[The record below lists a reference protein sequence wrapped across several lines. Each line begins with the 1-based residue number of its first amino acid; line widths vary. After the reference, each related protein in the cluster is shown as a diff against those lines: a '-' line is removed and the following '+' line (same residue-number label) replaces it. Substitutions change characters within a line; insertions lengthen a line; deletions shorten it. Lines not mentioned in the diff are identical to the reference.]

1 MPQTNNF
8 PTPERVLVIVAHPDD
23 PEFGAAG
30 TVALWASQGAE
41 VTYVIV
47 TDGSKGSAE
56 KDMTR
61 EKLVALREE
70 EQRKAA
76 EAVGVSNL
84 VFLRQPDGEIENNE
98 HLRELLVRQIRRLR
112 PDVLITHDP
121 TSRIVGGQYLNHRDH
136 RTVGDAALDATFPLA
151 RDRLNFPEHEA
162 EGLEPHKVL
171 DVFLI
176 FSDQPNY
183 WVDISSTIDKKIK
196 SLEAHKSQIAHMDD
210 LPKRIRER
218 GRLAAEHVSF
228 EYGETFRRVQLQR

>member
-1 MPQTNNF
+1 MSNNF
-8 PTPERVLVIVAHPDD
+8 PKPERVLVIVAHPDD

-30 TVALWASQGAE
+30 TVALWASKGAE

-61 EKLVALREE
+61 EKLVALREQ
-70 EQRKAA
+70 EQQKAA
-76 EAVGVSNL
+76 DAVGVSQV
-84 VFLRQPDGEIENNE
+84 VFLRQPDGEIENNDP
-98 HLRELLVRQIRRLR
+98 LRELLVRQIRTYR

-121 TSRIVGGQYLNHRDH
+121 TSRIVGGRYLNHRDH
-136 RTVGDAALDATFPLA
+136 RTVGDTALDATFPLA
-151 RDRLNFPEHEA
+151 RDRLNYPAHEA

-183 WVDISSTIDKKIK
+183 WVDISGTVDKKIAALK
-196 SLEAHKSQIAHMDD
+196 EHKSQIADMDE
-210 LPKRIRER
+210 LPDRIYDRCR
-218 GRLAAEHVSF
+218 SAAEHVSF
-228 EYGETFRRVQLQR
+228 EFAETFRRVQLNR

>member
-1 MPQTNNF
+1 MSNNF
-8 PTPERVLVIVAHPDD
+8 PHPERVLVVVAHPDD

-47 TDGSKGSAE
+47 TDGSKGTAE
-56 KDMTR
+56 KEMTR
-61 EKLVALREE
+61 EKLIALREE

-76 EAVGVSNL
+76 DAAGVANL
-84 VFLRQPDGEIENNE
+84 VFLRQPDGEIENNA
-98 HLRELLVRQIRRLR
+98 HLRELIVRQIRTYR

-121 TSRIVGGQYLNHRDH
+121 TSRIVGGRYLNHRDH

-162 EGLEPHKVL
+162 EGLDPHKVL

-176 FSDQPNY
+176 FSDKPNY
-183 WVDISSTIDKKIK
+183 TVDISSTIDQKIA
-196 SLEAHKSQIAHMDD
+196 SLAAHESQISHMEDM
-210 LPKRIRER
+210 PERIRER
-218 GRLAAEHVSF
+218 GRAAAEHVSF
-228 EYGETFRRVQLQR
+228 EYGETFHRVQLNR

>member
-1 MPQTNNF
+1 MSNNF

-70 EQRKAA
+70 EQQKAA
-76 EAVGVSNL
+76 DAVGVSRV
-84 VFLRQPDGEIENNE
+84 VFLRQPDGEIENND
-98 HLRELLVRQIRRLR
+98 HLRELLVRQIRIYR

-121 TSRIVGGQYLNHRDH
+121 TSRIVGGRYLNHRDH
-136 RTVGDAALDATFPLA
+136 RTVGDTALDATFPLA
-151 RDRLNFPEHEA
+151 RDRLNYPAHEA

-183 WVDISSTIDKKIK
+183 WVDISGTVDKKIAALK
-196 SLEAHKSQIAHMDD
+196 EHKSQIADMDE
-210 LPKRIRER
+210 LPNRIYER
-218 GRLAAEHVSF
+218 GRSAAEHVSF
-228 EYGETFRRVQLQR
+228 EYAETFRRVQLNR